1 MMLQA
6 LPPAPQKV
14 TSLGEEM
21 LHRTIKQ
28 VDAIYRSIQSL
39 QNSRTRENSGWRPRV
54 TNIIA
59 AMCEEPA
66 VSLTSKRLHQ
76 CDFGS

>member
-1 MMLQA
+1 MMLRA

-39 QNSRTRENSGWRPRV
+39 QNSHTRENSGWRPRL

-59 AMCEEPA
+59 A
-66 VSLTSKRLHQ
+66 SKRLHQ
-76 CDFGS
+76 WFMKIVIKQQ